1 MTYIGLILSI
11 IGSLLII
18 VTPFTPMLIL
28 GRIIQGLSAAIMPST
43 LAIIK
48 TYYQGSDRQRAL
60 SFWSIGSWGGS
71 GFASLF
77 GGMIDTQLVG
87 AGFILSLLLLRF

>member
-28 GRIIQGLSAAIMPST
+28 GRIIQGLSDNYAIY
-43 LAIIK
+43 I
-48 TYYQGSDRQRAL
+48 SDY
-60 SFWSIGSWGGS
+60 
-71 GFASLF
+71 
-77 GGMIDTQLVG
+77 
-87 AGFILSLLLLRF
+87 

>member
-1 MTYIGLILSI
+1 

-28 GRIIQGLSAAIMPST
+28 GRIIQGVSAAAIMPST
-43 LAIIK
+43 LAIIN

-60 SFWSIGSWGGS
+60 SFWSIGYWGGS

-77 GGMIDTQLVG
+77 GGMIDTAIG
-87 AGFILSLLLLRF
+87 WR

>member
-28 GRIIQGLSAAIMPST
+28 GRIIQGYRHAIMPST

-60 SFWSIGSWGGS
+60 SFWSIGSWGS

-77 GGMIDTQLVG
+77 GGMIDHELVG
-87 AGFILSLLLLRF
+87 RIYIISIIVAI